1 MGETDRG
8 QLVKA
13 GDQTLVRTDEGM
25 PAGAVVP
32 APDLDGGDAEI
43 ARLRAEIETTRLR
56 IRSSLEHLHEEVD
69 EKLDWQGY
77 VREHPWQVVGVAFAV
92 GFFFGTG

>member
-1 MGETDRG
+1 MGEADRG
-8 QLVKA
+8 QLVA
-13 GDQTLVRTDEGM
+13 TGDRTLARTD
-25 PAGAVVP
+25 GADGRVV
-32 APDLDGGDAEI
+32 LDEPTASGDAEI
-43 ARLRAEIETTRLR
+43 DRLRAEIEDTRLR
-56 IRSSLEHLHEEVD
+56 IRSSLEHLQEEVD